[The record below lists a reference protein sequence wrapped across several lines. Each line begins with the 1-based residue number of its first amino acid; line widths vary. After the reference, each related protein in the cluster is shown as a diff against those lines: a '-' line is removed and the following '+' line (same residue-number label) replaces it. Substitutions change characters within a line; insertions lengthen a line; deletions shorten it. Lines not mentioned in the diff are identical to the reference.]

1 MNDTSSDE
9 DGVGYEAVMGFH
21 LVVFILVSYGVRRYC
36 CNRAAAGNAR
46 FCSLVKQEEVQARK
60 SQRTTYAL
68 FFLGGLLGIHH
79 YYLDRPL
86 HGILATWTLNFCG
99 IGAIVD
105 IFKIPKYVDNFNE
118 KRTPPLEP
126 TAAAT
131 YRPSPDL
138 LDDKSSRKVLIHFP
152 LVLLLTLG
160 ILVPTII
167 HGPAALQRFGIVDID
182 RLAAQTEKNP
192 YDILEL
198 DGGATLA
205 EAKAA
210 YRKQSLK
217 WHPDRNAGCG
227 KECDDKMAEITKAF
241 DLIKKKKGVA
251 PDRTMKG
258 WLKSLALDWMN
269 VFVAAFTD
277 DPSSFA
283 DPFNWESSE
292 SSPPDDE
299 KEL

>member
-46 FCSLVKQEEVQARK
+46 GPERLSEVQARK

-131 YRPSPDL
+131 YRPSPD
-138 LDDKSSRKVLIHFP
+138 RKF
-152 LVLLLTLG
+152 TREY
-160 ILVPTII
+160 PT
-167 HGPAALQRFGIVDID
+167 
-182 RLAAQTEKNP
+182 
-192 YDILEL
+192 
-198 DGGATLA
+198 
-205 EAKAA
+205 
-210 YRKQSLK
+210 
-217 WHPDRNAGCG
+217 
-227 KECDDKMAEITKAF
+227 
-241 DLIKKKKGVA
+241 
-251 PDRTMKG
+251 
-258 WLKSLALDWMN
+258 
-269 VFVAAFTD
+269 
-277 DPSSFA
+277 
-283 DPFNWESSE
+283 
-292 SSPPDDE
+292 
-299 KEL
+299 